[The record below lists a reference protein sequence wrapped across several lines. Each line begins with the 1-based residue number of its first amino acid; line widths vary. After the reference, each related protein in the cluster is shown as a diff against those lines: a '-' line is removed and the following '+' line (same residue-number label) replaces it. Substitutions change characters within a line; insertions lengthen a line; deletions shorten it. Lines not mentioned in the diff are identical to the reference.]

1 MAREAFDAKVAE
13 ELKEPLDPRDTE
25 LAALRAQLAD
35 AAEVMSAMREDL
47 EETLGYAPDYFRDKW
62 DLGSS
67 LKRLDEYKAKYG
79 AK

>member
-1 MAREAFDAKVAE
+1 VYAGYNHHPRCAPV
-13 ELKEPLDPRDTE
+13 DPCDTE

-47 EETLGYAPDYFRDKW
+47 EETLGYAPEHFRDKW

-67 LKRLDEYKAKYG
+67 LKKLDEYKAKYG